1 MSNKHKKPYSV
12 PKRTTSNGNV
22 NNSRINNSS
31 TNTSRVE
38 NKRSSV
44 NNFKSTRRGSDN
56 RFDSQKYKSTKNKEL
71 ELTTRIRIDE
81 ERINDFETLDTSFL
95 EGRMDRK
102 VKNNSRVKEKILN
115 NKKEPRKGGLK
126 IVKIIFF
133 LVIFVLLFIL
143 AVFLIKNNV
152 QVEKEK
158 KPEKV
163 VEKSEVKTKEIDDN
177 YLFVGDFHTLD
188 FSFDDFDYHF
198 VKVSEEDLSVVRLLE
213 DLNEKIY
220 KYNPSKVF
228 LQLGVVD
235 LDEGKSLDDIINKYS
250 EVIDN
255 ILENR
260 PYAEIYVESVY
271 PINKDLEEYDDKILN
286 EKIENDDIVLLNKKI
301 EEMCKEKKINYLNL
315 FKILSKDGKLKDDYT
330 DNGVKL
336 NKEAYD
342 VIEKEIEKIVG

>member
-12 PKRTTSNGNV
+12 PKRTTNNGSV

-31 TNTSRVE
+31 VNTNRVE
-38 NKRSSV
+38 NKRNSV
-44 NNFKSTRRGSDN
+44 NNFKSTRRVNDN
-56 RFDSQKYKSTKNKEL
+56 RFDSQKYKSTKNKNL
-71 ELTTRIRIDE
+71 EQTTRIRIDE

-102 VKNNSRVKEKILN
+102 IKNNSRAKEKILN
-115 NKKEPRKGGLK
+115 NRKEPKRGIFKL
-126 IVKIIFF
+126 IKIIFF
-133 LVIFVLLFIL
+133 VVIL
-143 AVFLIKNNV
+143 ALMIAAAVFFIKNNV
-152 QVEKEK
+152 HVEKEK

-188 FSFDDFDYHF
+188 FNFDDFDYHY
-198 VKVSEEDLSVVRLLE
+198 VKVSEEDLTVVRLLE

-228 LQLGVVD
+228 LQLGIVD
-235 LDEGKSLDDIINKYS
+235 LDEERSVEEIIDKYR
-250 EVIDN
+250 EVIDK

-271 PINKDLEEYDDKILN
+271 PINKDLEEYDDKILD
-286 EKIENDDIVLLNKKI
+286 EDIENDDIVLLNKKL
-301 EEMCKEKKINYLNL
+301 EEMCKAKKIKYIDL
-315 FKILSKDGKLKDDYT
+315 FKVLSKDGKLKDDYT

-342 VIEKEIEKIVG
+342 AIEKEIEKIVG